1 MAVPARTMPGDR
13 PRPNRVP
20 TAAEEAILA
29 EFERVAPSLPG
40 NDNVAEARRAAIAA
54 FERDGL
60 PTRKVEAWH
69 YTDLRTAL
77 REVPASADAP
87 ATDAVAPLADGIRAV
102 DLARV
107 EPFATGDV
115 NVDGVATR
123 LREGTLFVAPSRPF
137 DTIGQIN
144 AAFANGG
151 AAVEIAGGAS
161 MDAPIELQAS
171 AGNAQAHYRNAV
183 SVGARASA
191 VLIERHTDGDGL
203 ASTVT
208 DLVVGEGA
216 EVTYLVVQA
225 RGLSATHLGQLNASI
240 GKGATLTVFVLQ
252 MGARVA
258 RQELNIDLLG
268 EEATLRV
275 RGVNLLA
282 DDRLADVTMVANHA
296 VPHTT
301 GDKVFRNV
309 GTGRGR
315 GVFQGQIK
323 VSQIAQK
330 TDANMACNTL
340 LLSDDASFAAKPE
353 LEIFA
358 DDVVCGHGATVDDL
372 DPTHVFYLM
381 ARGIP
386 EAQARAL
393 LVKGFVDEM
402 LDVVEHEALAERLE
416 AMIDEWLET
425 HA

>member
-1 MAVPARTMPGDR
+1 MAVAARVM
-13 PRPNRVP
+13 PRPPRVAN
-20 TAAEEAILA
+20 AAEEAILA
-29 EFERVAPSLPG
+29 EFARVAPDLPG
-40 NDNVAEARRAAIAA
+40 DNAVADGRRAAIAA

-60 PTRKVEAWH
+60 PTRKIEAWH

-77 REVPASADAP
+77 RELPASADAP
-87 ATDAVAPLADGIRAV
+87 RTAPTPPLAEGMHAI

-107 EPFATGDV
+107 EPDER
-115 NVDGVATR
+115 DGVTIDAAAVR
-123 LREGTLFVAPSRPF
+123 LAAGTLFIAPSRPY

-151 AAVEIAGGAS
+151 ATVDVAAGATV
-161 MDAPIELQAS
+161 AQPIELQAT
-171 AGNAQAHYRNAV
+171 AGAGQAHYRNAV
-183 SVGARASA
+183 SIGAGARATF
-191 VLIERHTDGDGL
+191 VERHTQDGMGGGGL

-208 DLVVGEGA
+208 DLVVGDGA
-216 EVTYLVVQA
+216 HATHVVVQA
-225 RGLSATHLGQLNASI
+225 RGEGATHLGQINASL
-240 GKGATLTVFVLQ
+240 GRDATLTIFVLQ
-252 MGARVA
+252 AGAKVS
-258 RQELNIDLLG
+258 RQELNIEMLG
-268 EEATLRV
+268 ERTTLVV
-275 RGVNLLA
+275 RGVSLLG
-282 DDRLADVTMVANHA
+282 DDRLTDTTMVSNHA

-301 GDKVFRNV
+301 GDMVFRNV

-323 VSQIAQK
+323 VAQVAQH

-372 DPTHVFYLM
+372 DPGHVFYLM
-381 ARGIP
+381 SRGIP

-393 LVKGFVDEM
+393 LVKGFVGEV
-402 LDVVEHEALAERLE
+402 LDVIEHEGLSGALE
-416 AMIDEWLET
+416 AMIDAWLEA

>member
-1 MAVPARTMPGDR
+1 MAVAQRIMPDAM

-29 EFERVAPSLPG
+29 EFERVAPDLPG
-40 NDNVAEARRAAIAA
+40 NADVAEARRAAIAA

-60 PTRKVEAWH
+60 PTRKIEAWH

-87 ATDAVAPLADGIRAV
+87 TTAPTPPLAEGIRAV

-107 EPFATGDV
+107 EPDER
-115 NVDGVATR
+115 DGVRIDAAAAR
-123 LREGTLFVAPSRPF
+123 LTSGTLFVAPARPY

-144 AAFANGG
+144 AAFAHGG
-151 AAVEIAGGAS
+151 ATVDVAAGTAL
-161 MDAPIELQAS
+161 DAPIELQAT
-171 AGNAQAHYRNAV
+171 AGGAQAHYRSAV
-183 SVGARASA
+183 SVGANASA
-191 VLIERHTDGDGL
+191 VLVERHTDGDGL

-208 DLVVGEGA
+208 DLVLGEGA
-216 EVTYLVVQA
+216 RVTYAIVQT
-225 RGLSATHLGQLNASI
+225 RGGGATHLGQLNASL
-240 GKGATLTVFVLQ
+240 GRDASLTILVLQ
-252 MGARVA
+252 AGAKVA

-268 EEATLRV
+268 EGASLRV
-275 RGVNLLA
+275 RGVNLLG
-282 DDRLADVTMVANHA
+282 DDRLTDTTMVSSHA

-309 GTGRGR
+309 GTGQGR

-323 VSQIAQK
+323 VAQVAQK
-330 TDANMACNTL
+330 TDANMSCNTL

-372 DPTHVFYLM
+372 DPAHVFYLM
-381 ARGIP
+381 SRGIP

-393 LVKGFVDEM
+393 LVKGFVAEM
-402 LDVVEHEALAERLE
+402 LDVIEHEPLAERLE
-416 AMIDEWLET
+416 TMIDEWLET